1 MCSTIS
7 INGSGL
13 IMRSDLAQPVV
24 GPLAPGPLQDQ
35 VLDLA
40 ATSRSGLSALL
51 GDAAARHALFRRGM
65 RADRFL
71 VATVEGELAGYLSLK
86 YTGHGPFAPSLGDFL
101 RCYGAAQGAHAFAV
115 YRVIEA
121 WSRPRPGGAYIYGLD
136 VLKPWRGHRRGRD
149 VGGALIEAAI
159 AATARL
165 GLRTLD
171 LEVRRPAARA
181 FFLRMGA
188 VPVTAPRLSF
198 T

>member
-1 MCSTIS
+1 MPPRGTRCFGAACGRIAFWWRRWRANWLAIS
-7 INGSGL
+7 
-13 IMRSDLAQPVV
+13 
-24 GPLAPGPLQDQ
+24 
-35 VLDLA
+35 
-40 ATSRSGLSALL
+40 
-51 GDAAARHALFRRGM
+51 
-65 RADRFL
+65 
-71 VATVEGELAGYLSLK
+71 SLK
-86 YTGHGPFAPSLGDFL
+86 YAGRGPFAPSLWDFL
-101 RCYGAAQGAHAFAV
+101 RCYGPAQGAHAFAV

-121 WSRPRPGGAYIYGLD
+121 RSRPRPGGAYLYGID

-181 FFLRMGA
+181 LFLRMGA

-198 T
+198 TGLLIASAGDYQRLTIGVPRA